1 MSGLGLRYFLL
12 ITLIAACLLVVG
24 IWSSRTPQQANASS
38 TLALQPPPFARTR
51 EAAASA
57 SASFLV
63 EEAGITAHANLSQTI
78 RLNYVQSAFRTIEV
92 QSEDYLIGSVPVPD
106 YPIEY
111 DAHAYVHCT
120 RTAGWSPTTRLLTRP
135 ARSWTGRTHR
145 TAQWFAGLSIEPLHS
160 WACRRS
166 LG

>member
-1 MSGLGLRYFLL
+1 MNGLKFQLL
-12 ITLIAACLLVVG
+12 LIITLIAACWLLIG
-24 IWSSRTPQQANASS
+24 LWLSHSSKQANAI
-38 TLALQPPPFARTR
+38 TALALQFSPFAEAR
-51 EAAASA
+51 EPALSA